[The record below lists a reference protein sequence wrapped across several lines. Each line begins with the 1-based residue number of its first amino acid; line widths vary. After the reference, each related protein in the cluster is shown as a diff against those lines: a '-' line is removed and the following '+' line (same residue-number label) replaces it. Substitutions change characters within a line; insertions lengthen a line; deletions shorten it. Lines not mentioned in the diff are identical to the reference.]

1 MRDFIKWQFKSGP
14 RPLKVEV
21 VSFLG
26 LGAVFLAMVF
36 LFDLDKTVV
45 GIALTVA
52 VLGTAGRY
60 IWWHFRPRVA
70 LKRGSVLWRVVVAG
84 AVISTIAGCTGASQT
99 DAGRPTPAVPRTQPA
114 QTTAAAPAPTS
125 LPSLAAL
132 TPVGVTGGLQPNGP
146 VIIERSDA
154 AQGPTSL
161 KVFSPKGNALFVTF
175 SCLGPGKFN
184 FGGLFTS
191 TTCDGGSSTITLRGQ
206 TGKTLALRLTVDTST
221 RWKLMVQDG
230 NEPKA
235 SSSPT

>member
-1 MRDFIKWQFKSGP
+1 MIRVSIRPGQAATTLGSFPRGKSMMGP
-14 RPLKVEV
+14 
-21 VSFLG
+21 G
-26 LGAVFLAMVF
+26 LSQH
-36 LFDLDKTVV
+36 
-45 GIALTVA
+45 
-52 VLGTAGRY
+52 R
-60 IWWHFRPRVA
+60 RRVA
-70 LKRGSVLWRVVVAG
+70 LKRGSVLGRVVVAG
-84 AVISTIAGCTGASQT
+84 AVISTIAGCTGVSQT

-161 KVFSPKGNALFVTF
+161 KVFSPKGNAMFVTF

-191 TTCDGGSSTITLRGQ
+191 APCDGGPSTVTLRGQ
-206 TGKTLALRLTVDTST
+206 TGKTLALRLAVDPST

-230 NEPKA
+230 NEPKP